1 MATKRFSDFSKG
13 SENLEGD
20 KLPMAEI
27 FNKEIEILNVRFF
40 PSKVAKDKI
49 CSQIQ
54 FILDDMKYVTFTTS
68 EVLYKQLK
76 EYKDELPFLTTIKK
90 RGKYHTLT

>member
-1 MATKRFSDFSKG
+1 MTTKRFSDFSKG

-20 KLPMAEI
+20 KIPI
-27 FNKEIEILNVRFF
+27 TDVFNKEIELLNVRFF
-40 PSKVAKDKI
+40 PSKVAKGKT

-54 FILDDMKYVTFTTS
+54 FMLDGEKYVSFTTS
-68 EVLYKQLK
+68 EVLHNQLQ
-76 EYKDELPFLTTIKK
+76 EYKDELPFLTTLKR